1 MKVIAKSE
9 RNAREDHLW
18 GLREDPGYF
27 AEILQEE
34 SEHRR
39 EMVRDIRGQEHPSL
53 RKPGRQ
59 LFWKRVTEDVLV
71 DSYFGFAIF
80 DEIVRRIDDF
90 ASQHAKHHDRMK
102 AEGASVPEDLSMAF
116 QKLCI
121 LLSNM
126 AAELIRHLLTG
137 LYPSPPL
144 RRFCV
149 REPHGIQ
156 ATTYRMPQRNQSHKR
171 VMALFDVLFDARKL
185 HLFGLHTLTGEIG
198 RLMQTDSGVGALF
211 SPWIANRLS
220 SLTVVS
226 ECLHQLHLYKPWSW
240 KLENDAAL
248 NRIMLE
254 RIDREVLKQWTPI
267 LKAKFD
273 RSQIYNYAVPTDG
286 KFFYPIHRRRN
297 KQNVQILRKAEANL
311 DELWRI
317 VDRHYKSNA
326 EGKSQHDLIAHLL
339 RKDRVIQRTPEWS
352 RPENTRAPAEK
363 EDYEY
368 RPFSTL
374 FDDVTKQVTGTFDH
388 ATHFQET
395 PKAKTWGNTTR
406 DISPQLNI
414 THEFNDES
422 RSVNVD
428 RRAYRV
434 FQALFHSPNNADT
447 PGEISWVNF
456 LNAMV
461 SVGFTAQKLHGSA
474 WNFTPKIVDGGL
486 HRGIQFHEPHPS
498 SKIPFQW
505 ARRFGRRLTRAY
517 EWNSA
522 VFGLA

>member
-1 MKVIAKSE
+1 MYFHGERTADLYGELVSWNDNENASSDATNGVGMQSGHGLQALEIQERIWSFILTWSRILLKDVASLMDGEILTNLGPPSTPGDVSSLRIFALEALYRLPDQLDLVRLKAIATAE

-18 GLREDPGYF
+18 CLREDPGYF

-53 RKPGRQ
+53 KKPGRQ
-59 LFWKRVTEDVLV
+59 LFWNRVTEDVLV

-90 ASQHAKHHDRMK
+90 TSQHAKHHDRMK
-102 AEGASVPEDLSMAF
+102 AEGANVPEDLSMAF
-116 QKLCI
+116 QKLCV

-137 LYPSPPL
+137 LFPSPPL
-144 RRFCV
+144 RRFCA
-149 REPHGIQ
+149 REPHSTW
-156 ATTYRMPQRNQSHKR
+156 AATYRMPDRNQSHKR

-198 RLMQTDSGVGALF
+198 RLMQTDSEVGALI

-226 ECLHQLHLYKPWSW
+226 ECLHQLHLYKPWSR

-248 NRIMLE
+248 NRITLE

-267 LKAKFD
+267 LKAKFE
-273 RSQIYNYAVPTDG
+273 RSQIYKYAIPTDG
-286 KFFYPIHRRRN
+286 KFTYPIHRRRN
-297 KQNVQILRKAEANL
+297 KQNVEILRKAEANL

-317 VDRHYKSNA
+317 VDRHFKSNA

-339 RKDRVIQRTPEWS
+339 RKDRVIQRTPEWT

-374 FDDVTKQVTGTFDH
+374 FHDVTKQVTGTFDH
-388 ATHFQET
+388 VTHFPET
-395 PKAKTWGNTTR
+395 PKAKTR
-406 DISPQLNI
+406 
-414 THEFNDES
+414 
-422 RSVNVD
+422 
-428 RRAYRV
+428 
-434 FQALFHSPNNADT
+434 
-447 PGEISWVNF
+447 
-456 LNAMV
+456 
-461 SVGFTAQKLHGSA
+461 GSA
-474 WNFTPKIVDGGL
+474 T
-486 HRGIQFHEPHPS
+486 
-498 SKIPFQW
+498 
-505 ARRFGRRLTRAY
+505 
-517 EWNSA
+517 
-522 VFGLA
+522 